1 VRAYL
6 AMTFAQWRPG
16 GRPFVRDVVGP
27 EMADHEVQVVP
38 GAYDGKDLSADAVI
52 RCGFPTRRQDRPG
65 WPQEAMS
72 FTCLYSGSTG
82 LIGRGRY
89 VIL

>member
-6 AMTFAQWRPG
+6 AMTFAQLRSV

-52 RCGFPTRRQDRPG
+52 RFGFPT
-65 WPQEAMS
+65 
-72 FTCLYSGSTG
+72 
-82 LIGRGRY
+82 GR
-89 VIL
+89 